1 MFHALEHLQRACGLL
16 AFALPRILPTVGA
29 VMRVL
34 VHGSRHG
41 WRQCRCA
48 SAQWRVPASSA
59 GVSARFFVKGS
70 QSHDLAKLGGATM
83 PIECQGTSPLKFV
96 ALSLLLYN
104 EHAFQQTP
112 QDPPIRSKQEQ
123 TLQTAATQQQ
133 YRAATQQPTTTNSS
147 TEAMA
152 TETQQKSKGTAWAP

>member
-16 AFALPRILPTVGA
+16 AFGLPRILPTVGA

-70 QSHDLAKLGGATM
+70 QSHDLAKLGGAFGL
-83 PIECQGTSPLKFV
+83 QVWWPLSV
-96 ALSLLLYN
+96 GVPPTEVPGHQSL
-104 EHAFQQTP
+104 EV
-112 QDPPIRSKQEQ
+112 R
-123 TLQTAATQQQ
+123 
-133 YRAATQQPTTTNSS
+133 RAQS
-147 TEAMA
+147 
-152 TETQQKSKGTAWAP
+152 APVQ

>member
-1 MFHALEHLQRACGLL
+1 
-16 AFALPRILPTVGA
+16 
-29 VMRVL
+29 MR
-34 VHGSRHG
+34 
-41 WRQCRCA
+41 
-48 SAQWRVPASSA
+48 
-59 GVSARFFVKGS
+59 
-70 QSHDLAKLGGATM
+70 
-83 PIECQGTSPLKFV
+83 QGTSPLKFV

-123 TLQTAATQQQ
+123 TLQAAATQQQ
-133 YRAATQQPTTTNSS
+133 YRAATQQQHSSKQSTTTNSS